1 MEIENNQMNL
11 SSFDFGKHNHL
22 PFTLEGHWQ
31 PFFDDRRD
39 FNTNANSYYE
49 YLAHINYLLHSIVDL
64 LNRANRRNI
73 NVEDTKSIDLTK
85 TYDWISEDIANNYH
99 DIITL
104 KADTKVSKET
114 TQKVLDKTYEL
125 ANAIVVNDDGLYV
138 ADYLP
143 VLTSILSDL
152 SKLRGDLTKEINDRI
167 SADNEIKNLLEI
179 EKQARLNGDN
189 NLQSKINEINNL
201 LEIEKQDR
209 LNGDNNLQS
218 KIDAL
223 TAANN
228 ALKNTLTKILNNLAS
243 SGAWVFDTDI
253 LSGNLASNRNI
264 ATGNINIFGGV
275 TDGNSFI
282 RTNNGQSENDLAGG
296 V

>member
-49 YLAHINYLLHSIVDL
+49 YLAHINYLLRSIVDL

-73 NVEDTKSIDLTK
+73 KVEDSKTIDITK

-114 TQKVLDKTYEL
+114 TQKVLDKTYDL
-125 ANAIVVNDDGLYV
+125 VNAIVLNDDGLYV

-152 SKLRGDLTKEINDRI
+152 SKLREDLTKETQDRI
-167 SADNEIKNLLEI
+167 SADNEIKNLLEKETQDRI
-179 EKQARLNGDN
+179 SADN
-189 NLQSKINEINNL
+189 DIKNL
-201 LEIEKQDR
+201 LENEKQDR
-209 LNGDNNLQS
+209 LNGDNHLQS
-218 KIDAL
+218 QIDEL
-223 TAANN
+223 TEANN
-228 ALKNTLTKILNNLAS
+228 ALKNALTKILNNLAS

-253 LSGNLASNRNI
+253 LTGNLASNRNI
-264 ATGNINIFGGV
+264 ATGNINIFGGQ

>member
-1 MEIENNQMNL
+1 MEIENNQMNI
-11 SSFDFGKHNHL
+11 SPFDFGKHNHL

-73 NVEDTKSIDLTK
+73 NVEDTKTIDLTK

-104 KADTKVSKET
+104 KADSKVSKET

-125 ANAIVVNDDGLYV
+125 VNSIVVNDDGLYV

-152 SKLRGDLTKEINDRI
+152 SKLRRDLTKEINDRI
-167 SADNEIKNLLEI
+167 SADNEIK
-179 EKQARLNGDN
+179 
-189 NLQSKINEINNL
+189 NL

-228 ALKNTLTKILNNLAS
+228 ALKNALTKILNNLAS
-243 SGAWVFDTDI
+243 SGAWVFDNDI
-253 LSGNLASNRNI
+253 LTGNLASNRNI

-275 TDGNSFI
+275 TDGDSFI

>member
-49 YLAHINYLLHSIVDL
+49 YLAHINYLLHAIVDL

-73 NVEDTKSIDLTK
+73 KVEDTKSIDLNK

-104 KADTKVSKET
+104 KADTKVSKEK
-114 TQKVLDKTYEL
+114 TQKVLNKTYEL
-125 ANAIVVNDDGLYV
+125 TNAILVNDDGLYV

-152 SKLRGDLTKEINDRI
+152 SKLREDLTKETQERI
-167 SADNEIKNLLEI
+167 SADNEIKKILTSILSDLSKLREDLTKETQQRI
-179 EKQARLNGDN
+179 SADN
-189 NLQSKINEINNL
+189 NLQS
-201 LEIEKQDR
+201 Q
-209 LNGDNNLQS
+209 
-218 KIDAL
+218 IDKL
-223 TAANN
+223 TEANN
-228 ALKNTLTKILNNLAS
+228 ALKNALTKILNNLAS
-243 SGAWVFDTDI
+243 SGAWVFNTDI